1 MSASETPDSRNAP
14 EAMAAT
20 SGPTHRLEIDDAAV
34 FAGGRQQSTRRYLV
48 DGKPVANL
56 DALPPS
62 TQAEVK
68 RMLAGDGKPGN
79 AGTAA
84 ADGIPRVEINDLEIF
99 DGDWRQSTRQYLVD
113 GKPVANLDA
122 LPPAMQAEV
131 KRMLAED
138 GKPGNTGPAMPR
150 MSITSVEPAG
160 RSGVSMKFVIAIVV
174 VLALSFMLGK
184 MLS

>member
-1 MSASETPDSRNAP
+1 MCASETPDTRNAAP
-14 EAMAAT
+14 TGAAAT
-20 SGPTHRLEIDDAAV
+20 PGCTHRVEINDAAV
-34 FAGGRQQSTRRYLV
+34 FEDGRQQSTRRYLV

-62 TQAEVK
+62 MQAEVK
-68 RMLAGDGKPGN
+68 RLLAADGKPGN

-84 ADGIPRVEINDLEIF
+84 ADGIPRVEINELEIF
-99 DGDWRQSTRQYLVD
+99 DGDRRQSTRQYLVD

-131 KRMLAED
+131 KRMLVD
-138 GKPGNTGPAMPR
+138 GKSGNTGPAMPR
-150 MSITSVEPAG
+150 MSITSVRPAG
-160 RSGVSMKFVIAIVV
+160 RSGVSMKFVIAIIV